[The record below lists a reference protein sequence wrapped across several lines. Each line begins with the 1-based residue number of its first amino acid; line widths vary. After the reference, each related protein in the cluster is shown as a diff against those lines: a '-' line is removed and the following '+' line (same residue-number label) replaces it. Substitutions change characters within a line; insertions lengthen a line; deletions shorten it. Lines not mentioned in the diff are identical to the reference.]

1 MAGIIS
7 LAVFVFLQ
15 GKAVTVTARPSSITD
30 FIGETKDMIEQTL
43 METSVSTSQTGG
55 GGVLGSSTPDSS
67 TIFILQL
74 LIASHKQ
81 FGEGG
86 SGGQSPQF

>member
-1 MAGIIS
+1 M
-7 LAVFVFLQ
+7 
-15 GKAVTVTARPSSITD
+15 TVTARPSSITD

-55 GGVLGSSTPDSS
+55 GVLGSSTPDSS
-67 TIFILQL
+67 TIFVLQL

-81 FGEGG
+81 FGEGVLG
-86 SGGQSPQF
+86 GRAPSFSISGFEV